1 MSPEILIN
9 TLPNGTIIHSPGRR
23 LKSVSIVVVNEK
35 EFVFPIAAVF
45 NYSKEIAEVGRR
57 EEKEIF
63 FSVNSKR
70 ERKREGGRGAIR
82 FQRKFARLREDK
94 HEDRRKLKNT
104 ARSPRYTVHYLEN
117 GIVNSTKKEAS

>member
-1 MSPEILIN
+1 M
-9 TLPNGTIIHSPGRR
+9 
-23 LKSVSIVVVNEK
+23 KSVSIVVVVNEK

-70 ERKREGGRGAIR
+70 EREKERGRERSDTISKKIRSVARG
-82 FQRKFARLREDK
+82 
-94 HEDRRKLKNT
+94 
-104 ARSPRYTVHYLEN
+104 
-117 GIVNSTKKEAS
+117 